1 MISRGVS
8 FTPNSS
14 ARISLGRRLS
24 FLLLLPVLAV
34 SCSEINE
41 AGDTVYDGIFQ
52 KSRQRRIDK
61 DTANLKAGRPLQYY
75 HSPADLHRAR
85 TTGRD

>member
-1 MISRGVS
+1 VT
-8 FTPNSS
+8 FHS
-14 ARISLGRRLS
+14 APAASKRHPRR
-24 FLLLLPVLAV
+24 FLCGCLALFPLLVV
-34 SCSEINE
+34 SCAEVNE

-75 HSPADLHRAR
+75 HSAADLRRAR
-85 TTGRD
+85 TTGKD